1 MSELLLQSWG
11 GGGGGGA
18 ISLMAASRVGSGK
31 RPSEVTRWPR

>member
-11 GGGGGGA
+11 GGGVA

-31 RPSEVTRWPR
+31 RPSEVTR